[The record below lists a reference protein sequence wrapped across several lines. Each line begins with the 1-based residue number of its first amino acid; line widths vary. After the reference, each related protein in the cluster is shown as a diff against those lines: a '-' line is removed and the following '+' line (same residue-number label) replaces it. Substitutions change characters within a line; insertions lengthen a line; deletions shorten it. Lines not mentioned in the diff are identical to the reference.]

1 MILIIAES
9 LKAAY
14 SLKKLLIKGLIKKAA
29 LKSKAGKAAGNG
41 LLGGI
46 SQQNKILIF
55 IENGRVITPASEK
68 ERLRLEYEGKKGQY
82 LAGKASEVYLIRR
95 NGVKLIKKEGEN
107 VYE

>member
-55 IENGRVITPASEK
+55 IENGRVITYDSEN
-68 ERLRLEYEGKKGQY
+68 R
-82 LAGKASEVYLIRR
+82 
-95 NGVKLIKKEGEN
+95 LIKTSSEGDIKK
-107 VYE
+107 